1 MADFNFKGVTAIRLP
16 EGLVTE
22 VKDAEGNLL
31 WRSNANSW
39 TLKEAAIETLIET
52 IANTSRIT
60 CYSTIDVS
68 SIGTITLSGIGLVSP
83 TIMNATYPYYKGTNG
98 IICRRSRGVTSG
110 TGFGRKLAI
119 YGYVI
124 TAVQE

>member
-31 WRSNANSW
+31 WYSNANSW

-52 IANTSRIT
+52 IADTSRIT

-68 SIGTITLSGIGLVSP
+68 SIGTITLSGRGLVSP
-83 TIMNATYPYYKGTNG
+83 IIMNATYPYYKGTNG

-110 TGFGRKLAI
+110 TGFGRKIAI

>member
-16 EGLVTE
+16 EGLVIE

-31 WRSNANSW
+31 WYSNANSW

-52 IANTSRIT
+52 IADTSRIT

-68 SIGTITLSGIGLVSP
+68 SIGTITLSGRGLVLP

-98 IICRRSRGVTSG
+98 IICRRSRGVTSE
-110 TGFGRKLAI
+110 TGFGRKIAI

>member
-22 VKDAEGNLL
+22 VEDVEGNLL

-39 TLKEAAIETLIET
+39 TLKEATIETLIET
-52 IANTSRIT
+52 IAYSPSIA
-60 CYSTIDVS
+60 CYSTIDVN
-68 SIGTITLSGIGLVSP
+68 SIGTIKLSGRSLVPS

-110 TGFGRKLAI
+110 TGFVRKLAI